1 MYKIKR
7 IDDPDFGCE
16 GIQEGQTAM
25 AIVYLT
31 DENGQNSS
39 ISISDE
45 LLYRKDIREGD
56 TVELINGDI
65 IKK

>member
-39 ISISDE
+39 ISISDD